1 MRIGELARRAGVS
14 TRALRH
20 YEALGLVTAR
30 RAANGYRDYPGTE
43 LRAVAEIRALAGLGF
58 TLEETRPFVD
68 CLRAG
73 NSVSGSCADS
83 IAVYRRKL
91 ADIDGYLARLSLVR
105 EELAAQLAHAL
116 AARAQV
122 AGDPRCEFSRPGSLP
137 LR

>member
-20 YEALGLVTAR
+20 YEALGLVTAGR
-30 RAANGYRDYPGTE
+30 TANGYRDYAGPE
-43 LRAVAEIRALAGLGF
+43 LRAVAEIRSLAGLGF
-58 TLEETRPFVD
+58 TLEETRPFVE

-73 NSVSGSCADS
+73 SPVGGACPDS

-91 ADIDGYLARLSLVR
+91 GEVDEYLARLSQVR
-105 EELAAQLAHAL
+105 DELQAQLARAL
-116 AARAQV
+116 GARAHS

-137 LR
+137 